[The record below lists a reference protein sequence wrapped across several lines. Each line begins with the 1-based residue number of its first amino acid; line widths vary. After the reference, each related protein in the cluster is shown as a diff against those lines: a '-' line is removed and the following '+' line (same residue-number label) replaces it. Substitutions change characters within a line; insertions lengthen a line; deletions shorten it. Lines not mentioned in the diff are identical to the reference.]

1 MAFFADLLSPPPTF
15 VNVFPI
21 SLGKKC
27 PVSHSSQWSVT
38 CRVRE
43 KEAFRRAG
51 NARFPR
57 QGHTCGRS
65 IWEDGQLPAAGQT
78 PGNSFGRDGAQEV
91 SAIAEAP
98 CSVCPSAP
106 MSGFGHAACRSG
118 RKRTPGRDSPCA
130 KVQAQ
135 DGESPF
141 THVRDCRGKPDPKGN
156 ARTTTAKTAFK
167 HTIEKKEDRIFRS
180 FALMIYICN

>member
-1 MAFFADLLSPPPTF
+1 MTIIDSGKGEWQPSEKMVNTTRRVEIWHFFADLLSPPPTF

-27 PVSHSSQWSVT
+27 PVSHSCQWSVT

-65 IWEDGQLPAAGQT
+65 IWEDCQLPASGQAR
-78 PGNSFGRDGAQEV
+78 GNSFGREGAREV

-106 MSGFGHAACRSG
+106 MSGFGHAASLSG
-118 RKRTPGRDSPCA
+118 RQRTPGRDSPCA
-130 KVQAQ
+130 KV
-135 DGESPF
+135 
-141 THVRDCRGKPDPKGN
+141 
-156 ARTTTAKTAFK
+156 
-167 HTIEKKEDRIFRS
+167 
-180 FALMIYICN
+180 

>member
-1 MAFFADLLSPPPTF
+1 MAIFADLLSPPPTF

-43 KEAFRRAG
+43 KEAFRRTG

-78 PGNSFGRDGAQEV
+78 PGELFRAGRCPASAMQPAGVVGSGRRDGTARAPRCKRKTV
-91 SAIAEAP
+91 KALSPTLGIAGKAH
-98 CSVCPSAP
+98 SIA
-106 MSGFGHAACRSG
+106 
-118 RKRTPGRDSPCA
+118 RTCN
-130 KVQAQ
+130 
-135 DGESPF
+135 
-141 THVRDCRGKPDPKGN
+141 GKPDPKGERPN
-156 ARTTTAKTAFK
+156 NHSQKLLLS
-167 HTIEKKEDRIFRS
+167 IP
-180 FALMIYICN
+180 

>member
-27 PVSHSSQWSVT
+27 PVSHSCQWSVT

-65 IWEDGQLPAAGQT
+65 IWEDCQLPASGQAR
-78 PGNSFGRDGAQEV
+78 GNSFGREGAREV

-98 CSVCPSAP
+98 CDGTDGRVPFVLPPRCPASAMQP
-106 MSGFGHAACRSG
+106 HGVVGNG
-118 RKRTPGRDSPCA
+118 RRDGTARAPRFKRKTVKSLSPTLGITGKSPQHSEDLQRKA
-130 KVQAQ
+130 RPE
-135 DGESPF
+135 GERPNNHPTKLLLSIP
-141 THVRDCRGKPDPKGN
+141 
-156 ARTTTAKTAFK
+156 
-167 HTIEKKEDRIFRS
+167 
-180 FALMIYICN
+180 

>member
-27 PVSHSSQWSVT
+27 PVSHSCQWSVT

-65 IWEDGQLPAAGQT
+65 IWEDCQLPASGQAR
-78 PGNSFGRDGAQEV
+78 GNSFGREGAREV

-98 CSVCPSAP
+98 CDGTDGCVPFVLPPDVRLRPCSLPKWSETDAGTGQPVRQGVSA
-106 MSGFGHAACRSG
+106 R
-118 RKRTPGRDSPCA
+118 
-130 KVQAQ
+130 Q
-135 DGESPF
+135 
-141 THVRDCRGKPDPKGN
+141 
-156 ARTTTAKTAFK
+156 
-167 HTIEKKEDRIFRS
+167 
-180 FALMIYICN
+180 

>member
-57 QGHTCGRS
+57 QGDTGGR
-65 IWEDGQLPAAGQT
+65 IQWEDGQLPAAGQT
-78 PGNSFGRDGAQEV
+78 PGNSFGRHGRT
-91 SAIAEAP
+91 
-98 CSVCPSAP
+98 CSVCPSARCP
-106 MSGFGHAACRSG
+106 ASAMQPAEVVGNG
-118 RKRTPGRDSPCA
+118 RRDGTARAPRCKRKTVKTLSPTLGIA
-130 KVQAQ
+130 
-135 DGESPF
+135 GESPQ
-141 THVRDCRGKPDPKGN
+141 HSEDLQRK
-156 ARTTTAKTAFK
+156 ARPEGERPNNHPQKLLLS
-167 HTIEKKEDRIFRS
+167 IP
-180 FALMIYICN
+180 